1 MKNYL
6 ILLIVLLIVVI
17 GGFIAY
23 KQFGQTVIIEEFVGT
38 EPIEPNEVI
47 ENVPMVDGVPDFSE
61 VGPVADAVQRERPI
75 TVSYTDS
82 GFVPGEI
89 RVRSGAVVTFINN
102 SARSMWVASDVHPT
116 HRDLPEFDQKQGVGQ
131 QGSYSFT
138 FSKTGKWSYH
148 NHLDSK
154 YEGVVVVE

>member
-6 ILLIVLLIVVI
+6 ILLVVLVVI
-17 GGFIAY
+17 AVGGFIAY
-23 KQFGQTVIIEEFVGT
+23 QQFGQPVIDEEFVGV
-38 EPIEPNEVI
+38 ELIKPVDIVEDVPI
-47 ENVPMVDGVPDFSE
+47 VDGVPDFSE
-61 VGPVADAVQRERPI
+61 VGPVADSVQREKPI
-75 TVSYTDS
+75 IISYTDS

-89 RVRSGAVVTFINN
+89 RVRSGAVVTFVNN
-102 SARSMWVASDVHPT
+102 SVRSMWVASDIHPT
-116 HRDLPEFDQKQGVGQ
+116 HRALPEFDQRQGVGQ

-154 YEGVVVVE
+154 HGGVVVVE